1 MLFLKCL
8 RFFFH
13 FMDLKKSAITVVSL
27 FRKFAAVTRCKS
39 VSLTNQKNVIMAEI
53 YQLPENG
60 NSGNANIPFS
70 IPIGFGGMGNN
81 GFGFGN
87 GMNGIYDLLG
97 VAIIASLFGWGGNGF
112 GFGGNGFGGAGGA
125 GFISNQLNNDS
136 GRELIMNA
144 ITSQGEASRTA
155 IQTLSTM
162 LGQDFNLTNAGIQS
176 AQNTLNQI
184 ANAQGMSTL
193 QLINA
198 VQAGDANLASTIQKC
213 CCDNQLAL
221 CNQTNTLQNAI
232 NGVGNQVQAKA
243 AADQLAMCNQTYAL
257 TDTMNRN
264 YLALD
269 NKIDSLESSRKDREI
284 TSLTAQVAKLESQN
298 FTAGIVQQ
306 AVAPLNA
313 SINAIAR
320 EVDDIK
326 CRMPETVSVQY
337 PNLQVFNATPYVS
350 GGFYG
355 QPWGGWNGFGG
366 NNFVF

>member
-1 MLFLKCL
+1 
-8 RFFFH
+8 
-13 FMDLKKSAITVVSL
+13 
-27 FRKFAAVTRCKS
+27 
-39 VSLTNQKNVIMAEI
+39 MAEI

-60 NSGNANIPFS
+60 NNNGNATIPFS

-97 VAIIASLFGWGGNGF
+97 VAIIASLFGWNGG
-112 GFGGNGFGGAGGA
+112 GFGGFGGGFGGAGGA

-144 ITSQGEASRTA
+144 ITAQGEAARTA
-155 IQTLSTM
+155 IQTMSTM
-162 LGQDFNLTNAGIQS
+162 VGQDFNLLNGGIQS

-213 CCDNQLAL
+213 CCDQSLAT
-221 CNQTNTLQNAI
+221 CQQTNTLQNSI
-232 NGVGNQVQAKA
+232 NDVNQNISATRA
-243 AADQLAMCNQTYAL
+243 AQQLSDCQQTYAL

-264 YLALD
+264 FLALD
-269 NKIDSLESSRKDREI
+269 NKIDQLESNRKDREI
-284 TSLTAQVAKLESQN
+284 TSLTAKVATLESQN
-298 FTAGIVQQ
+298 FTAGVMQQ

-313 SINAIAR
+313 QLGALAR

-326 CRMPETVSVQY
+326 CKLPETVNVQY

-355 QPWGGWNGFGG
+355 GFNGYYGNGFGG